1 MQRKQPM
8 KVCACVS
15 HLTAIAIAED
25 PRNVKALH
33 RRAIASETLGGWT
46 NLHAALKDYQK
57 LETLEKEGLVPLS
70 FHAEL
75 REALTRL
82 PPLVQAAGEK
92 EKKEMLGQLKN
103 VGDKVLGWFGLSTDN
118 FELQQQEGGGYSV
131 QFKPS

>member
-1 MQRKQPM
+1 MP
-8 KVCACVS
+8 
-15 HLTAIAIAED
+15 
-25 PRNVKALH
+25 
-33 RRAIASETLGGWT
+33 
-46 NLHAALKDYQK
+46 KDYQK

-103 VGDKVLGWFGLSTDN
+103 VGDKVLAVSYTHLT
-118 FELQQQEGGGYSV
+118 LPT
-131 QFKPS
+131 KA

>member
-1 MQRKQPM
+1 MP
-8 KVCACVS
+8 
-15 HLTAIAIAED
+15 
-25 PRNVKALH
+25 
-33 RRAIASETLGGWT
+33 
-46 NLHAALKDYQK
+46 KDYQK

-92 EKKEMLGQLKN
+92 EKKDMLGQLKN

>member
-46 NLHAALKDYQK
+46 NLHAALKGTCF
-57 LETLEKEGLVPLS
+57 LAPLS
-70 FHAEL
+70 QTSAYGL
-75 REALTRL
+75 
-82 PPLVQAAGEK
+82 
-92 EKKEMLGQLKN
+92 QLKN